1 MHVFVGGYK
10 FFKTYVS
17 IIMLCK
23 QNHIFFVFY
32 NSKISTLSGDI

>member
-1 MHVFVGGYK
+1 MDVFVFGYK
-10 FFKTYVS
+10 FCKTYVS

-23 QNHIFFVFY
+23 QDYIFFVFY